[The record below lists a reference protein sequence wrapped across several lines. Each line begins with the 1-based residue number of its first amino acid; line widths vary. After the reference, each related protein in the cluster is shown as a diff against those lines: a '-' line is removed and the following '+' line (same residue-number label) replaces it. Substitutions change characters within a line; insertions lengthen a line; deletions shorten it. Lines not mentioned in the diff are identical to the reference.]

1 MAEPTVPSDI
11 RRASNGGSAE
21 RRAWIA
27 VRRHLIAN
35 RHDLTRMAARLYP
48 SVPAVAGTRLLARPG
63 WILNRPR
70 PLDDVALIWEPDP
83 LPPVVDGTGPASL
96 PLRPRAAAGGRFA
109 SYADVLGALDRPAM
123 FDDRT
128 CYRLLD
134 VLPGIGV
141 APRLV
146 FGAGHYFD
154 GINTGEALAH
164 EFAAATMP
172 GPPSSVGTKPPPE
185 SEPALPPMRSLE
197 LRRRIGDPCD
207 AGRRAMLPA
216 ISVLTVRHDRRT
228 GDARMLLHW
237 RDPARVAA
245 NNGLFQVVPVGV
257 FQPSAEGRWN
267 LLSDFDV
274 ERSIVREMSEEL
286 LGVSED
292 HGTARAA
299 LDYETWPF
307 YRDWRE
313 ARARDG
319 LTLSWLGL
327 GVDPLTLS
335 TDLLAVA
342 VFDAEVF
349 DQMFPRLVH
358 HNQEGEV
365 VGAAFTAAN
374 VLRYSTVEPMQPA
387 GAALLRLAWK
397 HRGELL
403 GYTSA

>member
-1 MAEPTVPSDI
+1 M
-11 RRASNGGSAE
+11 
-21 RRAWIA
+21 
-27 VRRHLIAN
+27 
-35 RHDLTRMAARLYP
+35 
-48 SVPAVAGTRLLARPG
+48 PAVAGTRLLARPG
-63 WILNRPR
+63 WIPNRPR

-83 LPPVVDGTGPASL
+83 LPPVIDGTGPASL
-96 PLRPRAAAGGRFA
+96 PLRPRTATGGRFA
-109 SYADVLGALDRPAM
+109 SYAEVLGALDRPTT
-123 FDDRT
+123 FDNRT

-134 VLPGIGV
+134 VMPGVGV
-141 APRLV
+141 APRMV

-172 GPPSSVGTKPPPE
+172 APFSGGGDGPAT
-185 SEPALPPMRSLE
+185 EPTLPPMRALE
-197 LRRRIGDPCD
+197 LRRRIGDPGD

-216 ISVLTVRHDRRT
+216 VSVLTIRHDRRT

-245 NNGLFQVVPVGV
+245 NNGLFQVAPVGV

-267 LLSDFDV
+267 LLSDFDL
-274 ERSIVREMSEEL
+274 ERSVVREMSEEL
-286 LGVSED
+286 LGGPED
-292 HGTARAA
+292 HGTTRAA
-299 LDYETWPF
+299 LDYDTWPF
-307 YRDWRE
+307 YRGWRA
-313 ARARDG
+313 ARAEDG

-327 GVDPLTLS
+327 GIDPLTLS

-349 DQMFPRLVH
+349 DRMFAGLVH
-358 HNQEGEV
+358 HNNEGEV
-365 VGAAFTAAN
+365 VGVAFTAAN

-403 GYTSA
+403 GYSSA